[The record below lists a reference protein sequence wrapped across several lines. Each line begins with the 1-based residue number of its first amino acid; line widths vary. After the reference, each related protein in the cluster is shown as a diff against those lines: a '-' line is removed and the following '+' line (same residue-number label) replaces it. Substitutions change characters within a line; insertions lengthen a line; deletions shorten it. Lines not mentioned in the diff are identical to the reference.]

1 MMPYRRRSTSG
12 RLTSAIV
19 LIGLFL
25 SIAFGGFNLIIFFV
39 FLAIAIFVGSLSTLD
54 PRRMYSGL
62 IGAMWMIILALF
74 FVTNFWPLFLVGA
87 AISAL
92 MGAFARP
99 IMASLL
105 GLGLFSLFNN
115 QQQQPPYYQ
124 PPQQPS
130 TPPGNQPYY
139 QPSQQQPY
147 QPYEQGYQAS
157 SPPAGAYQEGG
168 QQYPYPSQ
176 SAQDYEQ
183 PQAQYP
189 QQMPPQ
195 P

>member
-1 MMPYRRRSTSG
+1 MMPYRRRSATG
-12 RLTSAIV
+12 GLTAAII

-25 SIAFGGFNLIIFFV
+25 SFAMGGFNLIIFFT
-39 FLAIAIFVGSLSTLD
+39 FLAIAIFVGSLGTLN
-54 PRRMYSGL
+54 PGRIYGGL

-74 FVTNFWPLFLVGA
+74 FATHFWPLFLVGA
-87 AISAL
+87 VLSAL
-92 MGAFARP
+92 MGALARP
-99 IMASLL
+99 IIASLL
-105 GLGLFSLFNN
+105 GLGLFNMFNN

-139 QPSQQQPY
+139 QPPQQPY
-147 QPYEQGYQAS
+147 QPYEQGYQTPT
-157 SPPAGAYQEGG
+157 PPAGTYQEGG

-195 P
+195 Q

>member
-1 MMPYRRRSTSG
+1 MPYRRRSTSG
-12 RLTSAIV
+12 GLAVAII

-25 SIAFGGFNLIIFFV
+25 SFAFGGFNLIIFFV
-39 FLAIAIFVGSLSTLD
+39 FLALAIFIGSLRTLN
-54 PRRMYSGL
+54 PRRIYGGL

-74 FVTNFWPLFLVGA
+74 FVTHFWPLFLIGA
-87 AISAL
+87 AITAL
-92 MGAFARP
+92 MGALVRP
-99 IMASLL
+99 ILASLL

-115 QQQQPPYYQ
+115 QQQQSPYYQ
-124 PPQQPS
+124 PTRQPY
-130 TPPGNQPYY
+130 TPPNNQPYY
-139 QPSQQQPY
+139 QPSQQTY

-157 SPPAGAYQEGG
+157 PPPAETYQEGG
-168 QQYPYPSQ
+168 QQYPYPS

>member
-1 MMPYRRRSTSG
+1 MPYRRRSASG
-12 RLTSAIV
+12 GVTAAIV

-25 SIAFGGFNLIIFFV
+25 LFVFGFNMITFFV
-39 FLAIAIFVGSLSTLD
+39 FLAIAIFIGSLGTLN
-54 PRRMYSGL
+54 PRRIYGGL

-74 FVTNFWPLFLVGA
+74 FATHFQFWPLLLIGIA
-87 AISAL
+87 LSAL
-92 MGAFARP
+92 MRAFARP
-99 IMASLL
+99 IIASLL
-105 GLGLFSLFNN
+105 GLGLFNMFNK

-124 PPQQPS
+124 PPQQPY
-130 TPPGNQPYY
+130 TPPGNQYY
-139 QPSQQQPY
+139 QPPQQPY
-147 QPYEQGYQAS
+147 QPYEQGYQAPT
-157 SPPAGAYQEGG
+157 PPAGTYQEGG

-195 P
+195 Q

>member
-1 MMPYRRRSTSG
+1 MIPYRRHSASRG
-12 RLTSAIV
+12 LTATII

-25 SIAFGGFNLIIFFV
+25 SFAFGGFNPITFFV
-39 FLAIAIFVGSLSTLD
+39 FLAIAIFVGTLGTLN
-54 PRRMYSGL
+54 PRKIYGGL
-62 IGAMWMIILALF
+62 IGAMWMIIIALF
-74 FVTNFWPLFLVGA
+74 FITHFWPLFLAGA

-92 MGAFARP
+92 MGTLARP
-99 IMASLL
+99 ILASLL

-115 QQQQPPYYQ
+115 QQQPPYCH
-124 PPQQPS
+124 PPQQPYTLPNS
-130 TPPGNQPYY
+130 QQYH
-139 QPSQQQPY
+139 QPSQQPC

-157 SPPAGAYQEGG
+157 PPPAGTYQEGG
-168 QQYPYPSQ
+168 QQYPCPSP